1 MITAALDGRALE
13 GLAFLEGLALGAS
26 LIIAIGAQNA
36 YVIRQGMKGEH
47 VFAVAMV
54 CALVDIV
61 LITIGA
67 AGVGTLIAQSPIL
80 RTGAAWGGALFL
92 GVFGII
98 SVRAAITAKPGAW
111 DKADHDANERGARAA
126 RLKPAI
132 IAAAA
137 FSLLNPHV
145 YLDTVVVLGGIAAQ
159 YETGVRVYFALG
171 AMSASLIWFFG
182 IGYGATKV
190 APYFRTVTGTRVLES
205 IVAAIM
211 FALAISLIMGEIR

>member
-1 MITAALDGRALE
+1 MITAA
-13 GLAFLEGLALGAS
+13 LEGLALGAS

-36 YVIRQGMKGEH
+36 YVIRQGVKGEH

-54 CALVDIV
+54 CALIDIV
-61 LITIGA
+61 LISVGA
-67 AGVGTLIAQSPIL
+67 AGVGTLIAHSPVL

-92 GVFGII
+92 IVFGII
-98 SVRAAITAKPGAW
+98 SVRAAIAAKPGAW
-111 DKADHDANERGARAA
+111 EKAEHDAAEHDGDERGASAS
-126 RLKPAI
+126 RLKSTVV
-132 IAAAA
+132 AAAA

-159 YETGVRVYFALG
+159 YELHARVWFALG

-190 APYFRTVTGTRVLES
+190 APCFRTVTGTRVLETV
-205 IVAAIM
+205 VATIM
-211 FALAISLIMGEIR
+211 FALAVSLIMGELR